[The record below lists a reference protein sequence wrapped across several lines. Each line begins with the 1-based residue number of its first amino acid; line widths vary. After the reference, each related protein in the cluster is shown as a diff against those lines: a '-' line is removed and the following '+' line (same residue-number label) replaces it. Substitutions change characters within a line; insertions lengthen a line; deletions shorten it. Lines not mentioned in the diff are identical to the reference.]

1 MSTVHIDI
9 IDGNR
14 ADLGFNGW
22 EFNRVAKVSGLTTT
36 GYNRLVEAVFA
47 TGMPQMND
55 SHPSITDAYV
65 VNLQPESTAS
75 NDVVMVDITYRQ
87 FTPNIQINIGQRSQT
102 EDRVSY
108 VSDQAT
114 GDLELMKLGYEF
126 PADYP
131 YKTAERGAEGTEEF
145 ADIEL
150 SVRKSRTDFVY
161 QRTEWLT
168 SNADDGIPIGIPMTG
183 VIALARC
190 RQWQDALNLAPW
202 ALFPTDPAKVW
213 QVNVTAQSSLNG
225 FDWRFTYSF
234 KFDPEFW
241 EYEAIYKDPATN
253 QLVPDSSDTIPLA
266 APSRRNFAQYRTLD
280 FNALG
285 IF

>member
-9 IDGNR
+9 VDGNR
-14 ADLGFNGW
+14 ANFTFNGW
-22 EFNRVAKVSGLTTT
+22 EFNRIAKVSGLTTD
-36 GYNRLVEAVFA
+36 GFNRLVEALLSP
-47 TGMPQMND
+47 GMPQMND
-55 SHPSITDAYV
+55 SHPSISDAYV
-65 VNLQPESTAS
+65 VNLQPESQSAS
-75 NDVVMVDITYRQ
+75 VAVVDITYRQ
-87 FTPNIQINIGQRSQT
+87 FTPNIQINISQRSET

-114 GDLELMKLGYEF
+114 GDLELMTLGYEF

-131 YKTAERGAEGTEEF
+131 FKTKGRGEEGTDEF
-145 ADIEL
+145 VDIEL

-168 SNADDGIPIGIPMTG
+168 TAADGGAIGLPLTG
-183 VIALARC
+183 VIVLERC
-190 RQWQDALNLAPW
+190 RAWQDSLNLSPW
-202 ALFPTDPAKVW
+202 SLFPNDPAKVW
-213 QVNVTAQSSLNG
+213 KVNITAQSSLNG

-241 EYEAIYKDPATN
+241 EYEAIYRDPATN
-253 QLVPDSSDTIPLA
+253 QLVPDSSDTVPLA
-266 APSRRNFAQYRTLD
+266 APSRRNFAQYRTKN
-280 FNALG
+280 FNDLG